1 MVSWMAFWASAR
13 FLRATRTFF
22 FLFASSILSF
32 SIRRA
37 FFS

>member
-13 FLRATRTFF
+13 CLRATRTFF